1 MESPATHPGVIED
14 DDEELEDERRRWR
27 RQVLLAACAILF
39 LSIGARQGFGLL
51 MAPTLADASLTRGQF
66 SLAVATQYLVWGL
79 ASPVAGLL
87 ADRWGARCTLAAG
100 GALYALGWVAASL
113 SQGPQAFWWSAG
125 VMIGLGLGGAS
136 FGVVHAVVAAAF
148 PPQRRATA
156 LGRVGAATA
165 LGQLLML
172 LFTDWSLNAF
182 HWREAMLWHA
192 VAVAGIVIASY
203 FMQGVE
209 AAGSGPKDRADGP
222 GAAGPAHP
230 SAPTGVTYPSAPS
243 GLSHP
248 SAPSGRTYP
257 SAPSGLSA
265 LAGALRSRR
274 FWLLAL
280 PFAFSGFQVMA
291 TMTHLPALV
300 ADLSFPA
307 DTALSALV
315 AVSATAF
322 AGSWALGR
330 LADRYRGPI
339 VLACVYAVRAVL
351 ALVLAFCPLTPA
363 GLVVLFLV
371 TGLFWMSPIPL
382 SSALCAQW
390 FGTKK
395 LASIFSAMF
404 FFHQLGGFAGTW
416 LAALVRNSTQ
426 SYRPMWLVAGC
437 LCALGALLVAAAG
450 RTAPAPPDQ

>member
-1 MESPATHPGVIED
+1 MESPATHPGAIED
-14 DDEELEDERRRWR
+14 DDDELEEQRRRR

-87 ADRWGARCTLAAG
+87 ADRWGARRTLAAG
-100 GALYALGWVAASL
+100 GALYVLGWVAASL

-182 HWREAMLWHA
+182 NWREAMLWHA

-203 FMQGVE
+203 FMQGAGV
-209 AAGSGPKDRADGP
+209 AGSRPKHRADGP
-222 GAAGPAHP
+222 GAASPAHP
-230 SAPTGVTYPSAPS
+230 SGRTYPSAPS
-243 GLSHP
+243 GLSH
-248 SAPSGRTYP
+248 P

-351 ALVLAFCPLTPA
+351 AFVLAFCPLTPA

-450 RTAPAPPDQ
+450 RTAPAPPDE